1 MQAHVASLPGPAA
14 VPSYL
19 DGGRRRKVM
28 AGVMDAW
35 GRSILEYGLSLP
47 IPIQNISSSTHH
59 IKSFDTCME
68 H

>member
-35 GRSILEYGLSLP
+35 GRSILEYIIWTRDPRARLD
-47 IPIQNISSSTHH
+47 
-59 IKSFDTCME
+59 KD
-68 H
+68 